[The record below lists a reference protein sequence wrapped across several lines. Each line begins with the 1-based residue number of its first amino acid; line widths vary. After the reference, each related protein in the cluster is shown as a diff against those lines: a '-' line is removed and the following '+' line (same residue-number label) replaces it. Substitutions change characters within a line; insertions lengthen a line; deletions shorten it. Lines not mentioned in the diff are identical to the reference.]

1 MGKIIALIIIAA
13 IAWFAYNNN
22 GFDLNNIKEKSIKT
36 LEKEKTIN
44 LINSRRDQDQ
54 AEINKVINGELN

>member
-1 MGKIIALIIIAA
+1 MGKIIALIIIAI

-22 GFDLNNIKEKSIKT
+22 GFDLNNIKEKSIKA

-44 LINSRRDQDQ
+44 LINSKRNQDQ
-54 AEINKVINGELN
+54 TDINKIMSGEIK

>member
-54 AEINKVINGELN
+54 AEINKIINGELN